1 MMLASSTRLL
11 SRGASRRWP
20 LARELSTIKQVGV
33 VGLGLMGHGVVQVT
47 AMASSPEYM
56 VVAVDGSKDC
66 MDAGKKRI
74 DQSLSKMLDRKVKKG
89 VLTEGDA
96 AAQKEGISSRI
107 SYASD
112 VSALADCDLVVEA
125 ITENP
130 EIKFSLFKDLARVT
144 RSDCIL
150 ASNTSSLSIKEMAVA
165 SGRPSHVVGLH
176 FFNPVQLMK
185 LVEVVRCDVTDPA
198 VFEECK
204 SWAQTVGKHPVSC
217 VDTPGFI
224 VNRLLVPGLA
234 QGMLMYDRGDGS
246 VEDIDKSMELGAGHP
261 MGPLTLA
268 DYVGLDICLS
278 ILDGWVQKY
287 PDEPS
292 FVVPEC
298 LREKVAAGKLGR
310 KSGEGFYLW
319 DGDKRTTVAP

>member
-1 MMLASSTRLL
+1 MMRRLVREARQKTLREFSS
-11 SRGASRRWP
+11 
-20 LARELSTIKQVGV
+20 IKQVGV
-33 VGLGLMGHGVVQVT
+33 VGLGLMGHGVAQVT
-47 AMASSPEYM
+47 AMSPEYS
-56 VVAVDGSKDC
+56 VVAFDGSQNAIDS
-66 MDAGKKRI
+66 GRKRI
-74 DQSLSKMLDRKVKKG
+74 SQSLSKMLDRKIQKG
-89 VLTEGDA
+89 ALSKGDA
-96 AAQKEGISSRI
+96 AAQTDGIMSRI
-107 SYASD
+107 SFASD
-112 VSALADCDLVVEA
+112 MSALADCDLVIEA

-130 EIKFSLFKDLARVT
+130 KIKLPLFEDLARIT
-144 RSDCIL
+144 SPSCIL
-150 ASNTSSLSIKEMAVA
+150 ASNTSSLSIMEMAVA

-185 LVEVVRCDVTDPA
+185 LVEVVRCEATDSA

-204 SWAQTVGKHPVSC
+204 SWARTIGKQPVSC

-224 VNRLLVPGLA
+224 VNRLLVPALA
-234 QGMLMYDRGDGS
+234 QGMLMYERGDGS

-268 DYVGLDICLS
+268 VRRAIIPDYVGLDICLS
-278 ILDGWVQKY
+278 ILDGWVHKF

-310 KSGEGFYLW
+310 KTGEGFYVW
-319 DGDKRTTVAP
+319 DGDKRAHVAP

>member
-1 MMLASSTRLL
+1 MMLASVRLL
-11 SRGASRRWP
+11 SRGAARQARRD
-20 LARELSTIKQVGV
+20 LSTITQVGV
-33 VGLGLMGHGVVQVT
+33 VGLGLMGHGVAQVT
-47 AMASSPEYM
+47 AMATSPEYT
-56 VVAVDGSKDC
+56 VVAVDGSQDS
-66 MDAGKKRI
+66 MDAGRQRI

-89 VLTEGDA
+89 LLAKDDA
-96 AAQKEGISSRI
+96 QAEKDGIASRI
-107 SYASD
+107 SYSSD
-112 VSALADCDLVVEA
+112 VSALGDCDLVIEA

-130 EIKFSLFKDLARVT
+130 DIKFGLFKDLVRVT
-144 RSDCIL
+144 RPDCIL
-150 ASNTSSLSIKEMAVA
+150 ASNTSSLSIMEIAEA

-185 LVEVVRCDVTDPA
+185 LVEVVRCEATDPV

-204 SWAQTVGKHPVSC
+204 AWAKTVGKHPVSC

-224 VNRLLVPGLA
+224 VNRLLVPALA
-234 QGMLMYDRGDGS
+234 QGMLMYDRGEGS

-278 ILDGWVQKY
+278 ILDGWVHKY

-292 FVVPEC
+292 FVVPES
-298 LREKVAAGKLGR
+298 LRQKVAAGKLGR

-319 DGDKRTTVAP
+319 DGDRRGDVAP